1 MSKNVIFQTPKNYQ
15 VLRDHKQQVRV
26 QKNPLYDYLHK
37 SSNKSNEME
46 FLLPLNLE
54 KKSWDDI
61 IFSVIIS
68 LQKFLKLVF
77 KKLDSMSHFLTQN
90 GR

>member
-54 KKSWDDI
+54 KKKVEMTSS
-61 IFSVIIS
+61 FQLLFHYRNS
-68 LQKFLKLVF
+68 
-77 KKLDSMSHFLTQN
+77 
-90 GR
+90 